1 MKKNKTRLRLFP
13 VIDVPIKSMD
23 FFVWLGLSRGFEQHA
38 ASLRNGLRMQAQTRP
53 ARARRRHSELWQRRA
68 TTPDVE
74 RRDSI
79 GMFITG
85 NSLSLVNLR
94 YAFCSLSFIFAFVA
108 LSGCATPGKG
118 DTRDPLEG
126 YNRAVYKLNDAVDRA
141 VLKPVAKGYD
151 KATPDLVKTGVR
163 NFFSNLGD
171 VVVFTND
178 LLQGKGE
185 QALSDFGR
193 LFINS
198 TFGLA
203 GLFDIASSAGLHKNN
218 EDFGQ
223 TLGKWGVGPGPY
235 FVLPLL
241 GPSTIRDAA
250 AKPIDAQLNYSVW
263 IDHVPT
269 RNSLYVLEVIDTRA
283 SLLGASNVLG
293 EAALDPYIFV
303 RDAYLQRRQRLVFD
317 GNPPMEEDDFDEEEE
332 DSKTPAAESGEKSGG
347 QK

>member
-1 MKKNKTRLRLFP
+1 MKKNKTR
-13 VIDVPIKSMD
+13 
-23 FFVWLGLSRGFEQHA
+23 
-38 ASLRNGLRMQAQTRP
+38 
-53 ARARRRHSELWQRRA
+53 
-68 TTPDVE
+68 
-74 RRDSI
+74 
-79 GMFITG
+79 
-85 NSLSLVNLR
+85 LSLVNLR

-108 LSGCATPGKG
+108 LSGCATPGKR
-118 DTRDPLEG
+118 DPRDPLEG

-163 NFFSNLGD
+163 NFFGNLGD
-171 VVVFTND
+171 VVVFAND

-193 LFINS
+193 FFINS

-241 GPSTIRDAA
+241 GPSTIRDAV
-250 AKPIDAQLNYSVW
+250 AKPVDAQLNYSAW

-269 RNSLYVLEVIDTRA
+269 RNSLYALEVIDTRA

-317 GNPPMEEDDFDEEEE
+317 GNPPMEEDDFDEEE
-332 DSKTPAAESGEKSGG
+332 DDAKAPAVESGEKSDSP
-347 QK
+347 KK